1 MYCHRILVQ
10 NWIYLDRRQFRNPDL
25 SSWRE
30 ALTTVGTSSGKP
42 AQRRDQNFF
51 HPPEVSIGL
60 HPRGPTTFR
69 CEISRRVARL
79 HRCTLSCLDPSC
91 SRDGFRIA
99 LTRRASATG
108 FVPDQYKHA
117 CGGPPS
123 GVCVLLQP
131 FPRPPLPVFCCKLGT
146 LENPKKET
154 QINQNELDS
163 DRERI
168 YGSYSVQHRS
178 S

>member
-1 MYCHRILVQ
+1 MFL
-10 NWIYLDRRQFRNPDL
+10 LATGPD
-25 SSWRE
+25 
-30 ALTTVGTSSGKP
+30 
-42 AQRRDQNFF
+42 
-51 HPPEVSIGL
+51 
-60 HPRGPTTFR
+60 
-69 CEISRRVARL
+69 C
-79 HRCTLSCLDPSC
+79 
-91 SRDGFRIA
+91 DGFRIA

-163 DRERI
+163 DRERAPHSPDRNPMSSREI
-168 YGSYSVQHRS
+168 QKVDLHCTVLAGPGQQPSVAGNGPQ
-178 S
+178 

>member
-1 MYCHRILVQ
+1 MDSDRERIYCHRILVQ

-25 SSWRE
+25 SSCAFYINTPYRWRE

-42 AQRRDQNFF
+42 AQRRDQIFF

-131 FPRPPLPVFCCKLGT
+131 FPRPPCALASNSKCLVFRDPRKPK
-146 LENPKKET
+146 ERNP
-154 QINQNELDS
+154 N
-163 DRERI
+163 
-168 YGSYSVQHRS
+168 
-178 S
+178 